1 MQLDRQVSG
10 FFFPPPKHNCDF
22 LEYGIVQ
29 ILTHYCLSYRHQCHS
44 AFTLT
49 SLVITAT
56 PCQSL
61 LTLHFRF
68 LVISIKTSNLSL
80 LANPDEHNRM
90 QQLVEAKGSSI
101 RTSSSVNTS
110 LTFLYPYMRSNK
122 LLCFTLQDL
131 TA

>member
-10 FFFPPPKHNCDF
+10 FFFSPPKYSCDF
-22 LEYGIVQ
+22 LGYSIVQ

-44 AFTLT
+44 AFTLI
-49 SLVITAT
+49 SLVITTT

-68 LVISIKTSNLSL
+68 LVISIKTSSLSL
-80 LANPDEHNRM
+80 LVNPDEHKGR

-101 RTSSSVNTS
+101 RTSSAVQTS
-110 LTFLYPYMRSNK
+110 LTLLYPYMSSNN
-122 LLCFTLQDL
+122 LLCFILQDL